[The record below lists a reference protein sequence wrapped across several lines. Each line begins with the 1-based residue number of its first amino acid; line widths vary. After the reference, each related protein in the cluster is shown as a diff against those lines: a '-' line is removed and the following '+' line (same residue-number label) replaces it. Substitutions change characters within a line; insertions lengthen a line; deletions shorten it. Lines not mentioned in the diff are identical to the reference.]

1 MKYPQ
6 GYLFLEESTQL
17 PVLSTVQAWFTAK
30 TEIYL
35 PGVSPKSKLLDDR
48 VAMLAGIHG
57 YITKAKGVGL
67 NMGCIVFNDTKLS
80 QTFMLA
86 HSTDI
91 KKIYWIDSAEK
102 ARDIKKLD
110 VAIRLCRRFDAY
122 VEQFGETYYELTNYI
137 FKKTG
142 QTMVGDQDI
151 ERFVMGRAWGSVS
164 EAEIHIRQIAKNETR
179 AGVLVRLDLGAK
191 LEESN
196 HAEV

>member
-6 GYLFLEESTQL
+6 GYLFLDESTQL

-35 PGVSPKSKLLDDR
+35 PGVSPRSKLLDDR
-48 VAMLAGIHG
+48 VEMLAGIHG

-151 ERFVMGRAWGSVS
+151 ERFIMGRAWGSVS